1 MTLIRLPHLRFVVGT
16 LLILAS
22 ASAQKPYDPYNPRN
36 QRNPTPPEPPSLIDM
51 GSGTDQGNIG
61 PFVTISDKE
70 FARMTATRAMV
81 ELQLGKLA
89 ITNSSHAGVKNL
101 ARQMVDYH
109 TAWEL
114 RVRRAAERLKI
125 ELPSTLD
132 AKQQGT
138 VERMSALFGSQFDEA
153 YMKEIIHFQQRALTV
168 TQYEAENASITEFR
182 KFAGI
187 MISDLQQQLG
197 MARLIFTA
205 RRN

>member
-1 MTLIRLPHLRFVVGT
+1 MTLVRLRHLRFVLGA
-16 LLILAS
+16 LLILMS
-22 ASAQKPYDPYNPRN
+22 AFAQKPYDPYNPRN

-61 PFVTISDKE
+61 PFVTISDKQ
-70 FARMTATRAMV
+70 FAGMTAMRAMV
-81 ELQLGKLA
+81 ELQLAEIA
-89 ITNSSHAGVKNL
+89 ITNSGRTDVKML

-114 RVRRAAERLKI
+114 RIRRAAERLKI
-125 ELPSTLD
+125 QLPSTIE
-132 AKQQGT
+132 AKQRGT

-182 KFAGI
+182 EWAGI
-187 MISDLQQQLG
+187 MISDLQKQVW
-197 MARLIFTA
+197 MARITLSA
-205 RRN
+205 GRK